1 MGRHTDGAVADQ
13 MTEDRKAGMEEGN
26 AAFAAHAERKHEE
39 RTRAARMEGAGQ
51 DTRPELRDEAG
62 PALAPSPR
70 ALPAELA
77 EEART
82 ASTGDLL
89 SWVEQ
94 AQLQAERPL
103 ELEVAV
109 ARTAVDRARSHR
121 DEEGLVLQGLQH
133 QLAEAGPWLRPGN
146 WRRRSDLK
154 ARIAERQQVLIRL
167 SEHLHQ
173 TERQVSELLPTRQ
186 TALETWA
193 AEQRRVLDRAVAAV
207 QQLQRRERG
216 LLDGHPFDP
225 PDQLE
230 RAHAAG
236 LAGDG
241 IAPGTGSDGGSPA
254 LTDPAE
260 ERTDAHAQI
269 ATPEAARESVDLALR
284 RRVTSGGMKDDLSIA
299 IVGGSITGPVLCLL
313 LRQAGF
319 NNVHVYEGTPSAVPQ
334 AGGVI
339 GLDHTS
345 LGVLD
350 TIGVP
355 QEEIVPFPS
364 QRITSIK
371 VADRREMGRVQTL
384 YPGRNTTWTLAHDAL
399 TQRLPA
405 DTLHTGARL
414 VGLEPGSDGRAV
426 LHFEGGDRATA
437 DLVAFA
443 DGRRSTGRK
452 LLDPDRPL
460 HYAGYVA
467 HRGQLDDCPPD
478 LRDFWRYEPDGTQ
491 FTLFPIRQPDGDIG
505 TDWTFYLNASPEQ
518 FRAHFGAD
526 PTTRT
531 FVLPQQVSVEA
542 RAYVDAMAAKLLTP
556 NAADLVH
563 RTTRRMAV
571 PVLDIAP
578 PTQMVYPVGS
588 SHAVLLGDALAP
600 PRPHIGRGA
609 NNGIDQAAGLVTA
622 LAEHRNDGVDLD
634 VTLTAWQTRCLPMVT
649 ESLELGPELGRALGL
664 GL

>member
-1 MGRHTDGAVADQ
+1 MIDDQETGMG
-13 MTEDRKAGMEEGN
+13 EGET
-26 AAFAAHAERKHEE
+26 AFAAHAERGLEE
-39 RTRAARMEGAGQ
+39 PTRAARTDGAGQ
-51 DTRPELRDEAG
+51 DTKRWLRDEAG

-77 EEART
+77 EEIRT

-94 AQLQAERPL
+94 ARPQAERPL
-103 ELEVAV
+103 DLEVAV
-109 ARTAVDRARSHR
+109 ARTAVGQAKSHV
-121 DEEGLVLQGLQH
+121 DEEGLVLQGLQR
-133 QLAEAGPWLRPGN
+133 QLAEAGPWWRPGS
-146 WRRRSDLK
+146 WGRRSDLK
-154 ARIAERQQVLIRL
+154 ARIAERQQMLTRL
-167 SEHLHQ
+167 SQHLRR
-173 TERQVSELLPTRQ
+173 TEGQVSELLPTRQ
-186 TALETWA
+186 AALQTWA
-193 AEQRRVLDRAVAAV
+193 AQQRRILDRAVAAV
-207 QQLQRRERG
+207 QELQRRESG
-216 LLDGHPFDP
+216 PLDGHLFDP
-225 PDQLE
+225 PEQLE
-230 RAHAAG
+230 RARAAG
-236 LAGDG
+236 LAVDE
-241 IAPGTGSDGGSPA
+241 IAPRTGSSDDSP
-254 LTDPAE
+254 TPTNSTE
-260 ERTDAHAQI
+260 EPSEARAQI
-269 ATPEAARESVDLALR
+269 ARLDATQESVDLALR
-284 RRVTSGGMKDDLSIA
+284 HRVASAGMNDDLSIA
-299 IVGGSITGPVLCLL
+299 IVGGSITGPVLSLL

-364 QRITSIK
+364 QRVISIK
-371 VADRREMGRVQTL
+371 MADRRELGRVQTL
-384 YPGRNTTWTLAHDAL
+384 WPGRNTTWTLAHDAL

-405 DTLHTGARL
+405 ETLHTGARL
-414 VGLEPGSDGRAV
+414 VGLKPGGDGRAV
-426 LHFEGGDRATA
+426 LHFEDGDRATA

-460 HYAGYVA
+460 RYAGYVA
-467 HRGQLDDCPPD
+467 HRGQLDDCPPE

-491 FTLFPIRQPDGDIG
+491 FTLFPIRQPDGGIG
-505 TDWTFYLNASPEQ
+505 TDWTFYLNASAEQ

-531 FVLPQQVSVEA
+531 FVLPQHVSANA

-571 PVLDIAP
+571 PILDIAP
-578 PTQMVYPVGS
+578 PTRMVYPVGS
-588 SHAVLLGDALAP
+588 SRAVLLGDALAP
-600 PRPHIGRGA
+600 VRPHTGRGA

-622 LAEHRNDGVDLD
+622 LAEHRKDGIDLD
-634 VTLTAWQTRCLPMVT
+634 VALTALQARCLPMVT

-664 GL
+664 GR

>member
-1 MGRHTDGAVADQ
+1 MIEDQ
-13 MTEDRKAGMEEGN
+13 EAGMQEGDT
-26 AAFAAHAERKHEE
+26 AFAAHAERALEE
-39 RTRAARMEGAGQ
+39 PTRAARTDGAGQ
-51 DTRPELRDEAG
+51 DTKWWLRDEAG

-77 EEART
+77 EEIRT

-89 SWVEQ
+89 SWVDQ
-94 AQLQAERPL
+94 TRLQAERPL

-109 ARTAVDRARSHR
+109 ARTAVDRAKSHV
-121 DEEGLVLQGLQH
+121 DEEGLVLQGLQR
-133 QLAEAGPWLRPGN
+133 QLAEAGPWWRPGS
-146 WRRRSDLK
+146 WGRRSNLK

-167 SEHLHQ
+167 SQHLRQ
-173 TERQVSELLPTRQ
+173 TKGQVSELLPTRQ
-186 TALETWA
+186 AALETWA
-193 AEQRRVLDRAVAAV
+193 AQQRQILDRAVAAV
-207 QQLQRRERG
+207 QELQRRESG
-216 LLDGHPFDP
+216 PLDGHLFDP
-225 PDQLE
+225 SEQLE
-230 RAHAAG
+230 HTRAAG
-236 LAGDG
+236 LAVDE
-241 IAPGTGSDGGSPA
+241 IVPRTGSSDGSP
-254 LTDPAE
+254 TPTNSTE
-260 ERTDAHAQI
+260 EPSEARVQI
-269 ATPEAARESVDLALR
+269 ASLDAARESVDLALR
-284 RRVTSGGMKDDLSIA
+284 RRVASAGMNDDLSIA
-299 IVGGSITGPVLCLL
+299 IVGGSITGPVLSLL

-364 QRITSIK
+364 QRVISIK
-371 VADRREMGRVQTL
+371 MADRRELGRVQTL
-384 YPGRNTTWTLAHDAL
+384 WPGRNTTWTLAHDAL
-399 TQRLPA
+399 IQRLPA
-405 DTLHTGARL
+405 ETLHTGARL
-414 VGLEPGSDGRAV
+414 VGLKLGGDGRTV
-426 LHFEGGDRATA
+426 LHFEDGDRATA

-443 DGRRSTGRK
+443 DGRRSTGRR

-460 HYAGYVA
+460 RYAGYVA
-467 HRGQLDDCPPD
+467 HRGQLDDCQ
-478 LRDFWRYEPDGTQ
+478 PDGTQ
-491 FTLFPIRQPDGDIG
+491 FTLFPIRQPDGGIG
-505 TDWTFYLNASPEQ
+505 TDWTFYLNASAEQ

-531 FVLPQQVSVEA
+531 FVLPQQVTADA
-542 RAYVDAMAAKLLTP
+542 RAYVDAMATKLLTP

-578 PTQMVYPVGS
+578 PTRMVYPVGS
-588 SHAVLLGDALAP
+588 SRAVLLGDALAP
-600 PRPHIGRGA
+600 VRPHTGRGA

-622 LAEHRNDGVDLD
+622 LAEHRKDGVDLD
-634 VTLTAWQTRCLPMVT
+634 VALTAWQARCLPMAI

-664 GL
+664 GR